1 MEKVI
6 TIGNFLK
13 EIRESRNLMLQD
25 VAKKTNI
32 NFTLLSRI
40 ETGKRL
46 PTKEQIE
53 KLSVFYNY
61 NKNELLKI
69 LISDKIFD
77 EVKKYTETDISLEAL
92 QLAEE
97 KVIYHTSLFPE
108 YEIEGNIKLESRR
121 YIGSKAKLTGWIMH
135 VIDNETK
142 GIKSFIDIFSGTAS
156 VAKKAMKRYEKVLI
170 NDTLY
175 SNNVI
180 YKAFFKPE
188 KWDKFKLS
196 ELLYYYNSINANKLE
211 DNYFSINFG
220 NKFFEYNISKKIG
233 YIRDHIEKIKNDLN
247 DKEYSILLSS
257 LIYAMDRV
265 ANTVGHFDAYIK
277 KPIRKTNFHIK
288 LIKTEDFNGVEIYRD
303 DANELARKIS
313 ADIVYID
320 PPYNSR
326 QYSRFYHIYET
337 LVKWDKPKLYGIA
350 LKPKPE
356 NMSKY
361 CTVKAKDTFSDLVQN
376 LNVKYLAVSYNN
388 TYKSKSKSSEN
399 KIKLEE
405 IIQIL
410 NNIGETKV
418 FEQSHRFFNAGKT
431 DFVNHKEFLFLTRKH
446 E

>member
-1 MEKVI
+1 
-6 TIGNFLK
+6 
-13 EIRESRNLMLQD
+13 
-25 VAKKTNI
+25 
-32 NFTLLSRI
+32 
-40 ETGKRL
+40 
-46 PTKEQIE
+46 
-53 KLSVFYNY
+53 
-61 NKNELLKI
+61 
-69 LISDKIFD
+69 
-77 EVKKYTETDISLEAL
+77 
-92 QLAEE
+92 
-97 KVIYHTSLFPE
+97 
-108 YEIEGNIKLESRR
+108 
-121 YIGSKAKLTGWIMH
+121 MH